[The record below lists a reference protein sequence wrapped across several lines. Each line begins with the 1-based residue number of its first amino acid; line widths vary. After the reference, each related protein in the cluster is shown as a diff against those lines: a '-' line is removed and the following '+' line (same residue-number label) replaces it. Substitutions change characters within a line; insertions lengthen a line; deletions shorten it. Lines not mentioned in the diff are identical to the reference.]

1 MVLLEIAMLYIMIYF
16 GLELDKITYS
26 KGTTKYSDSTSTNSL
41 AYPNNQRHT
50 DGYWYVYKGVQ

>member
-1 MVLLEIAMLYIMIYF
+1 MLYIMIYF